1 MGIGTYEAYHQRLLD
16 MKPNV
21 YLDGKKVDR
30 SGDWMRGGLYVMKVC
45 YDMANDP
52 DFADVCTAKSHLT
65 GETINRCTHIHQSK
79 DDLLKK
85 QLMTRLLCHHVG
97 ERHALLGIVAGR
109 ESVLALVVRIGVVEV
124 AIDHHLPGDLHR
136 VAVDGGED

>member
-1 MGIGTYEAYHQRLLD
+1 MGIGTYEAYRERLSK

-21 YLDGKKVDR
+21 YIDGKCVDR
-30 SGDWMRGGLYVMKVC
+30 NGDWIEGGCYVMKVC

-52 DFADVCTAKSHLT
+52 AYADVCTAKSHLT

-85 QLMTRLLCHHVG
+85 QQMTRLVCHHVG
-97 ERHALLGIVAGR
+97 GCMQRCMGTDALNAIT
-109 ESVLALVVRIGVVEV
+109 VVRY
-124 AIDHHLPGDLHR
+124 HS
-136 VAVDGGED
+136 DGI